1 MTPKRRPAT
10 AAVHGGR
17 PPQLPGS
24 PVVPPV
30 HRSVIYEFDTAEQ
43 FADVMEDSSRGY
55 LYSRIRNPSTDELA
69 AVMAELEGAEAA
81 LCYASGMAAISAGL
95 ELLAPP
101 GTVVVAAEQLYGQTF
116 ALLRGRRPET
126 RFVDLTDEAAVERA
140 LDGAGLL
147 YAETI
152 SNPLVRV
159 PDLARLAAAARAAG
173 IRIAVDNT
181 MATPIGCRP
190 LPLGVDLVMHSAT
203 KYLNGHSDVLAGIAA
218 GSGELV
224 TELSRG
230 ASSTPGP
237 RWRPIPPGWCAAAS
251 RRSTFAGSGVPRTP
265 SPSAASWRPT
275 TGWSGSLSRARLAPR
290 PCGGDRLLEGCG
302 GVLAFDAR
310 GGRAGAER
318 VMDAEC
324 VRVPAGDQP
333 GRRRH
338 GHLAPG
344 LHQPPPAVA
353 GRAAGRRE
361 LSEATLRLTV
371 GCEDAADLIADL
383 DQALR

>member
-173 IRIAVDNT
+173 IRMAVDNT

-224 TELSRG
+224 AELARRQLDTG
-230 ASSTPGP
+230 AT
-237 RWRPIPPGWCAAAS
+237 
-251 RRSTFAGSGVPRTP
+251 
-265 SPSAASWRPT
+265 
-275 TGWSGSLSRARLAPR
+275 LAPDSAWLVR
-290 PCGGDRLLEGCG
+290 RGIKTLHLRWQRCSENALAIGRFLETDDRVERVLYPGLDSHPDHAVATRLLEGCG

-318 VMDAEC
+318 VMDAVSVC
-324 VRVPAGDQP
+324 LRATSLGGVDTAISHPASTSHRQLSPDEL
-333 GRRRH
+333 R
-338 GHLAPG
+338 
-344 LHQPPPAVA
+344 AV
-353 GRAAGRRE
+353 G